1 MRVKSKK
8 IKFILFCI
16 IFSHFFSYTCALAK
30 TDNYK
35 PRADKHYQTGL
46 ILYNEGRY
54 TEAEEEFQMAMEI
67 IKQSEGAE
75 AVLRA
80 DKEQAAPADTKIK
93 QDSFEYV
100 IGEGDSLLIKVWQ
113 NPDLDSEVIVRPDGM
128 VSFPLVGDMRAIG
141 LKVSEF
147 RIDLTEALK
156 EYVKM
161 PQVSVSL
168 TKIGGR
174 RIIVLGQ
181 VKSPGIY
188 SVTGRRTILEAIGLA
203 GGFTE
208 DAVANSVI
216 LVKGGFVNPDAKR
229 LDLNKALKKGDLKD
243 NVLLESED
251 IIYVPRRF
259 IADVNY
265 FLKLILDPLSRGLY
279 SAKEIRDW

>member
-8 IKFILFCI
+8 IKFVLFCI
-16 IFSHFFSYTCALAK
+16 IFSHLFAYTCAFAK
-30 TDNYK
+30 TDDYK
-35 PRADKHYQTGL
+35 LQADKHYQTGL
-46 ILYNEGRY
+46 IFYNEGRY
-54 TEAEEEFQMAMEI
+54 PEAEEEFQMAMEI
-67 IKQSEGAE
+67 IKQSEKAE
-75 AVLRA
+75 AVLGA
-80 DKEQAAPADTKIK
+80 DKEQVSQLDTKIK
-93 QDSFEYV
+93 QDNFEYV

-128 VSFPLVGDMRAIG
+128 VSFPLVGDIKVIG

-147 RIDLTEALK
+147 RTDLEEVLK
-156 EYVKM
+156 EYVRM

-174 RIIVLGQ
+174 RIIILGQ

-279 SAKEIRDW
+279 SVKEIRDW